1 MWLWVIELFCTALG
15 NRVVT
20 FCMAVGNRVV
30 MFCMAV
36 GNRVVMFCM
45 ALCGC
50 DSDDVYN
57 KYMNQLQETL
67 LNMLLLGENKICIS
81 YSYVSHIAPIM
92 KLFHVSDFS
101 PQNASLTRT
110 IPNEYS

>member
-1 MWLWVIELFCTALG
+1 
-15 NRVVT
+15 
-20 FCMAVGNRVV
+20 

-45 ALCGC
+45 ALYGC

-57 KYMNQLQETL
+57 KYMNQLQGTF
-67 LNMLLLGENKICIS
+67 LNMLSLGENKICIS
-81 YSYVSHIAPIM
+81 YSYVSPIAPIM
-92 KLFHVSDFS
+92 QLFHVSDFS